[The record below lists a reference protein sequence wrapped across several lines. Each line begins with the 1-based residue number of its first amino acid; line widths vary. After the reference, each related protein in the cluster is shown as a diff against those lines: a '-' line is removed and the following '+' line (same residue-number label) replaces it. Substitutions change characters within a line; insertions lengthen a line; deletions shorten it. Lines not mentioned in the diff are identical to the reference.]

1 MYVSLLIVGTAIV
14 AAGIALV
21 GSGVSIQDHTF
32 DPAVITPG
40 AVAIVGGL
48 TLVGL
53 AFVLQQLRN
62 IEKAIARRP
71 VVNPVR
77 SEVSEVTL
85 GSVAGGPS
93 ADPAIPVPSKVAVE
107 PLAEPEQ
114 SAAAPA
120 LATPAAQEAERLRE
134 KFPSLLRLDSAPGVE
149 ESEVSILPKSP
160 VSPARSDEEVAEV
173 KNVVS
178 VRQLNGGGAGRSA
191 PRLDTAL
198 QPNGRSDRIK
208 NFDSF
213 WPKRKRPGQAAPAV
227 AVRTAVPEP
236 SAVPALPIESARSA
250 EPESVVEA
258 LAPETPMPVSILK
271 SGVVDGMAYTLYS
284 DGSIEAQLPQGTLR
298 FGSITE
304 LRNHI
309 EQSA

>member
-40 AVAIVGGL
+40 AVAVVGGL
-48 TLVGL
+48 ILVGL

-62 IEKAIARRP
+62 IEKAMARRP
-71 VVNPVR
+71 VVSSVR
-77 SEVSEVTL
+77 SEVPEVTL
-85 GSVAGGPS
+85 GSVAGETS
-93 ADPAIPVPSKVAVE
+93 ADPAIPVPSKVVVGPAV
-107 PLAEPEQ
+107 EPEQ
-114 SAAAPA
+114 SPVAPA

-134 KFPSLLRLDSAPGVE
+134 KFPSLLRLDNAPVVE
-149 ESEVSILPKSP
+149 GSEVSILSKP
-160 VSPARSDEEVAEV
+160 VRGDEEVAEA
-173 KNVVS
+173 KNVVA
-178 VRQLNGGGAGRSA
+178 VRQLNGAAAGRSV
-191 PRLDTAL
+191 PRLDPAMR
-198 QPNGRSDRIK
+198 PNGHSDRIK

-227 AVRTAVPEP
+227 AMQTAVPEL
-236 SAVPALPIESARSA
+236 SAGVVLPIESAPGA
-250 EPESVVEA
+250 EPEPVVEA
-258 LAPETPMPVSILK
+258 AAPETVTPVSILK

-284 DGSIEAQLPQGTLR
+284 DGSIEAQLPQGALR

>member
-1 MYVSLLIVGTAIV
+1 MYVSFLIVGTAIV

-40 AVAIVGGL
+40 AVAVVGGL
-48 TLVGL
+48 ILVGL

-62 IEKAIARRP
+62 IEKAMAWRP
-71 VVNPVR
+71 VVSSVR
-77 SEVSEVTL
+77 SEVSEVTV
-85 GSVAGGPS
+85 GTAGEPS
-93 ADPAIPVPSKVAVE
+93 ADHAIPVPPTVA
-107 PLAEPEQ
+107 AEPAADSEQ
-114 SAAAPA
+114 SPAAPA
-120 LATPAAQEAERLRE
+120 LARPAAQEAERLRE
-134 KFPSLLRLDSAPGVE
+134 KFPSLLRLDNGPAVE
-149 ESEVSILPKSP
+149 ESEVSVLPKPP
-160 VSPARSDEEVAEV
+160 VRSDEEVAEA

-178 VRQLNGGGAGRSA
+178 VRQVNGAAVGRSA
-191 PRLDTAL
+191 PRLDAAMR
-198 QPNGRSDRIK
+198 PSGRSDRVK

-213 WPKRKRPGQAAPAV
+213 WPKRKRPGQVASAVV
-227 AVRTAVPEP
+227 AVQTAMPEP
-236 SAVPALPIESARSA
+236 SAGPVLPIESAPSA
-250 EPESVVEA
+250 EPESVVVA
-258 LAPETPMPVSILK
+258 AAPEAPTPVSILK

>member
-40 AVAIVGGL
+40 AVAVVGGL
-48 TLVGL
+48 ILIGL
-53 AFVLQQLRN
+53 AFVMQQLRN

-71 VVNPVR
+71 VVSSVR
-77 SEVSEVTL
+77 SEVPEVTL
-85 GSVAGGPS
+85 RSVATEPS

-107 PLAEPEQ
+107 PAAEPEQ
-114 SAAAPA
+114 SPVPPP
-120 LATPAAQEAERLRE
+120 LPTPAAQEAERLRE
-134 KFPSLLRLDSAPGVE
+134 KFPSLLRLDNAPVVE
-149 ESEVSILPKSP
+149 ESEVSLLPRP
-160 VSPARSDEEVAEV
+160 IVRSDEEVAEA
-173 KNVVS
+173 KNVVL
-178 VRQLNGGGAGRSA
+178 VRQINGAVAGRSA
-191 PRLDTAL
+191 PRLDPAMR
-198 QPNGRSDRIK
+198 PNGRSDRIK

-227 AVRTAVPEP
+227 AVQTVVPEP
-236 SAVPALPIESARSA
+236 SAGPVLPIESARSA
-250 EPESVVEA
+250 ELESVVEA
-258 LAPETPMPVSILK
+258 AAPEAPTPVSILK

-304 LRNHI
+304 LRSHI

>member
-1 MYVSLLIVGTAIV
+1 MYVSFLIVGTAIV

-48 TLVGL
+48 ILVGL

-62 IEKAIARRP
+62 IEKTIARRL
-71 VVNPVR
+71 VVSSVR
-77 SEVSEVTL
+77 SEMPEVTL
-85 GSVAGGPS
+85 GSVAGEIS
-93 ADPAIPVPSKVAVE
+93 ADPAIPVPSKVVVE
-107 PLAEPEQ
+107 PAVEPEQ
-114 SAAAPA
+114 SPVAPA

-134 KFPSLLRLDSAPGVE
+134 KFPSLLRLDNAPVVE
-149 ESEVSILPKSP
+149 GSEVSILPKP
-160 VSPARSDEEVAEV
+160 LLRSDEEVAEA

-178 VRQLNGGGAGRSA
+178 VRQLNGAAARRSV
-191 PRLDTAL
+191 PRLDPAMRS
-198 QPNGRSDRIK
+198 NGPSDRIK

-227 AVRTAVPEP
+227 AVQTDVPEP
-236 SAVPALPIESARSA
+236 SAGLVLPIESAPGA
-250 EPESVVEA
+250 EPESVAEA
-258 LAPETPMPVSILK
+258 AAPETVTPVSILK

-304 LRNHI
+304 LRHHI